1 MHEEVAA
8 YVLGVLD
15 HEELE
20 AFERHLDSCDRCQE
34 ELVDLVGVPDL
45 LDGLGQAPSAS
56 EDDPPRSMSR

>member
-15 HEELE
+15 EEDIE
-20 AFERHLDSCDRCQE
+20 AFERHLDTCASCRR
-34 ELVDLVGVPDL
+34 ELKEFAEVPAQ
-45 LDGLGQAPSAS
+45 LDELKHSPSAS

>member
-20 AFERHLDSCDRCQE
+20 AFELHLDSCDRCQE
-34 ELVDLVGVPDL
+34 ELVDLAGVPAR
-45 LDGLGQAPSAS
+45 LDELRETPSAS

>member
-8 YVLGVLD
+8 FVLGVLD

-20 AFERHLDSCDRCQE
+20 AFERHLDSCERCQE
-34 ELVDLVGVPDL
+34 ELVELSGVPDR
-45 LDGLGQAPSAS
+45 LDELRHTPSAS

>member
-15 HEELE
+15 EEDIE
-20 AFERHLDSCDRCQE
+20 AFERHLDTCESCRRELE
-34 ELVDLVGVPDL
+34 EFAEVPGQ
-45 LDGLGQAPSAS
+45 LDELKHLPSAS